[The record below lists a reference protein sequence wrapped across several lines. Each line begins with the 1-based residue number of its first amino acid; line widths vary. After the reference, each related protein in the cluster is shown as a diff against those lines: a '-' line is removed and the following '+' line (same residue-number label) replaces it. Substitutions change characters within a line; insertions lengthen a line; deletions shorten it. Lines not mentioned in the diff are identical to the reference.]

1 MKFTFTFSF
10 SDKEWD
16 DELFIGFALFNAFW
30 ATLYLEHWK
39 RKSCELA
46 YHWGTLD
53 SQREMLKDPRPLYTV
68 GLHGYQTR
76 LPPNVYCE
84 IFVNVYI
91 ELHSKFPSFKVQIK
105 YVPCLVIS
113 CETLE

>member
-1 MKFTFTFSF
+1 MFKY
-10 SDKEWD
+10 KEWD

-68 GLHGYQTR
+68 RHLGTDL
-76 LPPNVYCE
+76 YC
-84 IFVNVYI
+84 
-91 ELHSKFPSFKVQIK
+91 LSKNLLKNLIT
-105 YVPCLVIS
+105 YRYL
-113 CETLE
+113 